1 MKIHEYQAKALL
13 REFGVAVP
21 KGEVA
26 DTPAQ
31 AREIAQ
37 RLGGKVVVK
46 AQVHAGGRGK
56 AGGIKVADGPA
67 AAEQAASQIL
77 GMMLKTPQT
86 PPEGIKVRKVL
97 VEEASEI
104 ERELYLSITLDRSRS
119 TDVVMASQ
127 AGGMDIE
134 EVAAKTPDKILREW
148 THPAL
153 GVADFQARR
162 IAFGL
167 GLAGEQFKQAAT
179 LIRRLHTLYLAK
191 DCSLAEINPLV
202 VTKDGRVFALD
213 AKLNF
218 DDNALYRHKDLAEL
232 RDIHEEDPLDV
243 EASKYS
249 LNYIKLDGNVGCMV
263 NGAGLAMATMD
274 IVKLAGGEPAN
285 FLDVGGGASPEQ
297 IENAF
302 RILSSDPSVKAVF
315 INVFGGILRVDRL
328 AEGII
333 AAVKKLGLKLPVVL
347 RAEGTNV
354 EQGKKMLADSGL
366 ALTMATDMADGAAK
380 AVAFARKAG
389 ER

>member
-1 MKIHEYQAKALL
+1 MKVHEYQGKAIL
-13 REFGVAVP
+13 REFGVPVP
-21 KGEVA
+21 NGDVA

-31 AREIAQ
+31 AKAIAAT
-37 RLGGKVVVK
+37 LGGKIVVK

-56 AGGIKVADGPA
+56 AGGVKLCDDAA
-67 AAEQAASQIL
+67 AAEAAARQIL

-86 PPEGIKVRKVL
+86 PPDGIKVLKVL
-97 VEEASEI
+97 VEEASPI
-104 ERELYLSITLDRSRS
+104 AAELYLSMTLDRGRG
-119 TDVVMASQ
+119 THVVMASP
-127 AGGMDIE
+127 AGGMEIE
-134 EVAAKTPDKILREW
+134 EVAARTPEKIIREW

-153 GVADFQARR
+153 GLADFQARR
-162 IAFGL
+162 LAFGL
-167 GLAGEQFKQAAT
+167 GLAGEALKQGVG
-179 LIRRLHTLYLAK
+179 LIRNLFRLYLAK

-202 VTKDGRVFALD
+202 VTKAGRVLALD
-213 AKLNF
+213 AKLTF
-218 DDNALYRHKDLAEL
+218 DDNALYRHPEIVAL

-243 EASKYS
+243 EASKHG
-249 LNYIKLDGNVGCMV
+249 LNYIKLDGNVACMV

-333 AAVKKLGLKLPVVL
+333 AAVKKLGLQLPVVL

-354 EQGKKMLADSGL
+354 EQGKKMLAESGL
-366 ALTMATDMADGAAK
+366 ALVMVNDMGEGAQK
-380 AVAFARKAG
+380 VVELARGAS
-389 ER
+389 R

>member
-1 MKIHEYQAKALL
+1 VKL
-13 REFGVAVP
+13 
-21 KGEVA
+21 A
-26 DTPAQ
+26 DDPA
-31 AREIAQ
+31 
-37 RLGGKVVVK
+37 G
-46 AQVHAGGRGK
+46 
-56 AGGIKVADGPA
+56 ADA
-67 AAEQAASQIL
+67 AARQIL

-86 PPEGIKVRKVL
+86 PPEGIKVLKVL
-97 VEEASEI
+97 VEEASPI
-104 ERELYLSITLDRSRS
+104 ATELYLSMTLDRGKS
-119 TDVVMASQ
+119 THVVMASP
-127 AGGMDIE
+127 AGGMEIE
-134 EVAAKTPDKILREW
+134 EVAATHPEKIIREW
-148 THPAL
+148 TDPAL
-153 GVADFQARR
+153 GLQAFQARTL
-162 IAFGL
+162 AFSLRLTGD
-167 GLAGEQFKQAAT
+167 QFKAGAA
-179 LIRRLHTLYLAK
+179 LILNLFRAYLDK

-202 VTKDGRVFALD
+202 VTRDGRVMALD

-218 DDNALYRHKDLAEL
+218 DDNALYRHKDVVAM
-232 RDIHEEDPLDV
+232 RDVNEETPLDV

-274 IVKLAGGEPAN
+274 IIKLAGGEPAN

-354 EQGKKMLADSGL
+354 EQGKKMLAESGL
-366 ALTMATDMADGAAK
+366 ALVMANDMGEGAK
-380 AVAFARKAG
+380 RVVELARSAS
-389 ER
+389 R

>member
-1 MKIHEYQAKALL
+1 MKIHEYQGKAIL
-13 REFGVAVP
+13 REYGVAVP
-21 KGEVA
+21 LGEVA
-26 DTPAQ
+26 DTPDE
-31 AREIAQ
+31 ARTIAA

-56 AGGIKVADGPA
+56 AGGVKLADDAASAEA
-67 AAEQAASQIL
+67 AARQIL

-86 PPEGIKVRKVL
+86 PPEGIKVLKVL
-97 VEEASEI
+97 VEEASPI
-104 ERELYLSITLDRSRS
+104 AAELYLSMTLDRGRGAH
-119 TDVVMASQ
+119 VVMASQ
-127 AGGMDIE
+127 AGGMEIE
-134 EVAAKTPDKILREW
+134 EVAATHPERIVREW
-148 THPAL
+148 ADSAL
-153 GVADFQARR
+153 GLQAFQARHL
-162 IAFGL
+162 AFGL
-167 GLAGEQFKQAAT
+167 GLSGDQFKAGVG
-179 LIRRLHTLYLAK
+179 LILNLFRGYLEK

-202 VTKDGRVFALD
+202 VTRDGRVMALD

-218 DDNALYRHKDLAEL
+218 DDNAFYRHPEIVAL
-232 RDIHEEDPLDV
+232 RDINEETPLDV
-243 EASKYS
+243 EASKYG
-249 LNYIKLDGNVGCMV
+249 LNYIKLDGTVGCMV

-274 IVKLAGGEPAN
+274 IIKLAGGEPAN

-333 AAVKKLGLKLPVVL
+333 AAVKKLGLELPVVL

-366 ALTMATDMADGAAK
+366 SLVMADDMGSG
-380 AVAFARKAG
+380 ARKAV
-389 ER
+389 ELARSVRR

>member
-1 MKIHEYQAKALL
+1 MKVHEYQAKALL

-21 KGEVA
+21 RGDVT
-26 DTPAQ
+26 DTPAG
-31 AREIAQ
+31 ARAIAE

-56 AGGIKVADGPA
+56 AGGIKLADDLAGAEA
-67 AAEQAASQIL
+67 AAKQIL
-77 GMMLKTPQT
+77 GMRLKTPQT
-86 PPEGIKVRKVL
+86 PPEGILVRTVM
-97 VEEASEI
+97 VEEASAI
-104 ERELYLSITLDRSRS
+104 DRELYLSITLDRARS
-119 TDVVMASQ
+119 THVVMASQ
-127 AGGMDIE
+127 AGGMEIE
-134 EVAAKTPDKILREW
+134 EVAERTPEKIFREW

-153 GVADFQARR
+153 GLGDFQARR
-162 IAFGL
+162 LAFGL
-167 GLAGEQFKQAAT
+167 RLTGDQLKQGIA
-179 LIRRLHTLYLAK
+179 LIRGLFALYLAR
-191 DCSLAEINPLV
+191 DCSLVEINPLV
-202 VTKDGRVFALD
+202 VTRDGRVLALD

-218 DDNALYRHKDLAEL
+218 DDNALYRHPAVVAL
-232 RDIHEEDPLDV
+232 RDVHEEDPLDV

-328 AEGII
+328 AEGVI
-333 AAVKKLGLKLPVVL
+333 AAVRTLGLTLPVVL

-354 EQGKKMLADSGL
+354 ELGKKMLAESGL
-366 ALTMATDMADGAAK
+366 ALTMADDMADGARK
-380 AVAFARKAG
+380 AVAFARGAKA
-389 ER
+389 

>member
-1 MKIHEYQAKALL
+1 VKIHEYQAKALL

-26 DTPAQ
+26 DTSAQ
-31 AREIAQ
+31 ARAIAE
-37 RLGGKVVVK
+37 RLGGRVVVK

-56 AGGIKVADGPA
+56 AGGIKLADDPQR
-67 AAEQAASQIL
+67 AEQAAGQIL
-77 GMMLKTPQT
+77 GMTLKTPQT
-86 PPEGIKVRKVL
+86 PPEGIQVRKVL
-97 VEEASEI
+97 VEEASAI
-104 ERELYLSITLDRSRS
+104 ERELYLSITLDRARA
-119 TDVVMASQ
+119 TNVVMASQ
-127 AGGMDIE
+127 AGGMEIE

-148 THPAL
+148 AHPAL
-153 GVADFQARR
+153 GLADFQARR
-162 IAFGL
+162 LTFGL
-167 GLAGEQFKQAAT
+167 GLAGEPFKQGAV
-179 LIRRLHTLYLAK
+179 LIRNLFSLYLAK
-191 DCSLAEINPLV
+191 DCSLVEINPLV

-218 DDNALYRHKDLAEL
+218 DDNALFRHKDIVAL
-232 RDIHEEDPLDV
+232 RDTNEEDPLDV
-243 EASKYS
+243 EASKYG
-249 LNYIKLDGNVGCMV
+249 LNYIKLDGDVGCMV

-274 IVKLAGGEPAN
+274 IIKLSGGEPAN

-302 RILSSDPSVKAVF
+302 RILSSDRNVKAVF

-333 AAVKKLGLKLPVVL
+333 AAVKKLGLTLPVVL

-366 ALTMATDMADGAAK
+366 ALTMADDMADGARK
-380 AVAFARKAG
+380 AVELARRGDRK
-389 ER
+389 

>member
-1 MKIHEYQAKALL
+1 
-13 REFGVAVP
+13 
-21 KGEVA
+21 VA
-26 DTPAQ
+26 DTPEQ
-31 AREIAQ
+31 ARAIAQ
-37 RLGGKVVVK
+37 RLDGRVVVK

-56 AGGIKVADGPA
+56 AGGVKLADDPAGAEA
-67 AAEQAASQIL
+67 AAKQIL

-86 PPEGIKVRKVL
+86 PPEGIRVLKVL
-97 VEEASEI
+97 VEEASPI
-104 ERELYLSITLDRSRS
+104 ATELYLSMTLDRGKG
-119 TDVVMASQ
+119 THVVMASR

-134 EVAAKTPDKILREW
+134 EVAATHPEKILREW
-148 THPAL
+148 TDPAL
-153 GVADFQARR
+153 GLQAFQARSL
-162 IAFGL
+162 AFGL
-167 GLAGEQFKQAAT
+167 GLSGDQHKQGVA
-179 LIRRLHTLYLAK
+179 LIANLFRAYLDK

-202 VTKDGRVFALD
+202 VTRDGRVMALD

-218 DDNALYRHKDLAEL
+218 DDNALYRHKDVVAM
-232 RDIHEEDPLDV
+232 RDVNEETPLDV

-274 IVKLAGGEPAN
+274 IIKLAGGEPAN

-354 EQGKKMLADSGL
+354 EQGKKMLAESGL
-366 ALTMATDMADGAAK
+366 ALVMVNDMGEGAK
-380 AVAFARKAG
+380 KVVELARGTA
-389 ER
+389 R

>member
-1 MKIHEYQAKALL
+1 MKIHEYQGKAIL
-13 REFGVAVP
+13 REYGVAVP
-21 KGEVA
+21 LGEVA
-26 DTPAQ
+26 DTPDE
-31 AREIAQ
+31 ARAIAA

-56 AGGIKVADGPA
+56 AGGVKLADDAAGAEA
-67 AAEQAASQIL
+67 AARQIL

-86 PPEGIKVRKVL
+86 PPEGIKVLKVL
-97 VEEASEI
+97 VEEASPI
-104 ERELYLSITLDRSRS
+104 AAELYLSMTLDRGRGAH
-119 TDVVMASQ
+119 VVMASQ
-127 AGGMDIE
+127 AGGMEIE
-134 EVAAKTPDKILREW
+134 EVAATHPEKIVREW
-148 THPAL
+148 ADSAL
-153 GVADFQARR
+153 GLQAFQARHL
-162 IAFGL
+162 AFGL
-167 GLAGEQFKQAAT
+167 GLSGEQFKAGVG
-179 LIRRLHTLYLAK
+179 LILNLFRGYLEK

-202 VTKDGRVFALD
+202 VTRDGRVMGLD

-218 DDNALYRHKDLAEL
+218 DDNALYRHPEIVAL
-232 RDIHEEDPLDV
+232 RDINEETPLDV
-243 EASKYS
+243 EASKYG
-249 LNYIKLDGNVGCMV
+249 LNYIKLDGTVGCMV

-274 IVKLAGGEPAN
+274 IIKLAGGEPAN

-333 AAVKKLGLKLPVVL
+333 AAVKKLGLELPVVL

-366 ALTMATDMADGAAK
+366 SLVMADDMGSG
-380 AVAFARKAG
+380 ARKAV
-389 ER
+389 ELARSVRR

>member
-1 MKIHEYQAKALL
+1 VKIHEYQGKAIL
-13 REFGVAVP
+13 REYGVAVP
-21 KGEVA
+21 LGEVA
-26 DTPAQ
+26 DTPDQ
-31 AREIAQ
+31 ARAIAA

-56 AGGIKVADGPA
+56 AGGVKLADDAASAEA
-67 AAEQAASQIL
+67 AARQIL

-86 PPEGIKVRKVL
+86 PPEGIKVLKVL
-97 VEEASEI
+97 VEEASPI
-104 ERELYLSITLDRSRS
+104 AAELYLSMTLDRGRGAH
-119 TDVVMASQ
+119 VVMASQ
-127 AGGMDIE
+127 AGGMEIE
-134 EVAAKTPDKILREW
+134 EVAATHPEKIVREW
-148 THPAL
+148 ADSAL
-153 GVADFQARR
+153 GLQAFQARHL
-162 IAFGL
+162 AFGL
-167 GLAGEQFKQAAT
+167 GLSGDQFKAGVG
-179 LIRRLHTLYLAK
+179 LILNLFRGYLEK

-202 VTKDGRVFALD
+202 VTRDGRVMALD

-218 DDNALYRHKDLAEL
+218 DDNALYRHPEIVAL
-232 RDIHEEDPLDV
+232 RDINEETPLDV
-243 EASKYS
+243 EASKYG
-249 LNYIKLDGNVGCMV
+249 LNYIKLDGTVGCMV

-274 IVKLAGGEPAN
+274 IIKLAGGEPAN

-333 AAVKKLGLKLPVVL
+333 AAVKKLGLELPVVL

-366 ALTMATDMADGAAK
+366 SLVMADDMGSG
-380 AVAFARKAG
+380 ARKAV
-389 ER
+389 ELARSVRR